1 VNPFGIVAII
11 PALVRQSEND
21 NDSDLSPLGPL
32 VLQSVHLRSTFEEV
46 LMSRKLKKL
55 RGTVQKIIKPI
66 AQSQPEKA
74 QIEINGAD
82 DLYREIRIE
91 NVVID
96 EKGEKAKLKEGAEVD
111 VTVEADS
118 SATLKKPDNP

>member
-1 VNPFGIVAII
+1 
-11 PALVRQSEND
+11 
-21 NDSDLSPLGPL
+21 
-32 VLQSVHLRSTFEEV
+32 VHLRSTFEEV
-46 LMSRKLKKL
+46 PMSRKRKKL

-66 AQSQPEKA
+66 AQSQPERA

-91 NVVID
+91 NVVTD

-118 SATLKKPDNP
+118 SATLKKPENS